1 MFSPSDSRGCMWC
14 MILTTD
20 TIRFSKPSAFLGL
33 KLKGITY
40 QEVLSRIKRYQQL
53 KKLLQPKRCEEI
65 RKLTTHHGEE
75 DTTGCFLDY
84 KKTKET
90 HQIEFMGNLK
100 ATGGVNADGAQFMF
114 VLTNLEMIKK
124 NTIKNLSTKRNSLI
138 KDSKMWGSKS

>member
-1 MFSPSDSRGCMWC
+1 MWC

-53 KKLLQPKRCEEI
+53 KKLLQPKQCEEI

-75 DTTGCFLDY
+75 YTTGCFLDY
-84 KKTKET
+84 KKTKAT

-100 ATGGVNADGAQFMF
+100 DTGGVNADGAQFMF
-114 VLTNLEMIKK
+114 VLTNLEMIRK

-138 KDSKMWGSKS
+138 KNSKI